1 MAHTLITPT
10 HRFLVAL
17 ALCWLGSIAAAGQI
31 TLPDEVRLGATE
43 RRTID
48 VTGSLNVANGD
59 QVSLECAFTPSTFRP
74 VAAAGSQLDAFRCV
88 DVPILSMILSG
99 SRTGTF
105 ALTCDS
111 ASPIADGTIC
121 SLTLGGVAGGDTI
134 GELRVTGMVIN
145 GRTTP
150 VNPPAVMRVVLT
162 DAGSAIAN
170 ATEGIAGNYP
180 NPFPVATRIE
190 YVVSDPGMVAME
202 IRDLAGRLF
211 HTFDPIYR
219 EPGTYSIDYRPKIWE
234 MSSGHYLVRMITERG
249 TYLHTITVEK

>member
-1 MAHTLITPT
+1 MVHTLITPT
-10 HRFLVAL
+10 RRFLLAA
-17 ALCWLGSIAAAGQI
+17 ALCCLGTIAAVGQI
-31 TLPDEVRLGATE
+31 SLPEEVRLGATE
-43 RRTID
+43 RRTIS
-48 VTGSLNVANGD
+48 VTGSLAIVDGD
-59 QVSLECAFTPSTFRP
+59 QVSLECAFTPSTVRP

-88 DVPILSMILSG
+88 DVPIRSMVMTG
-99 SRTGTF
+99 SRSGTF
-105 ALTCDS
+105 VLSCDS
-111 ASPIADGTIC
+111 ARPITDGTIC

-134 GELRVTGMVIN
+134 GELQVTGMVVN
-145 GRTTP
+145 GRSMP
-150 VNPPAVMRVVLT
+150 IDPPAVMRVEVT
-162 DAGSAIAN
+162 NAGTAIAN

-202 IRDLAGRLF
+202 IRDLSGRLF